1 MQIKRGVNPLDSL
14 VYVIAC
20 ILTLGGAWALRV
32 IISKAI
38 MDAVE
43 G

>member
-1 MQIKRGVNPLDSL
+1 MKTKDQLSFLDSL

-20 ILTLGGAWALRV
+20 ICTLGGAWVVRV

-38 MDAVE
+38 IDASKE
-43 G
+43 